1 MLMMFICT
9 YVLLIYN
16 DKRVEYKDLPL
27 KVYNKFCLTKL
38 DLVGQKIANGR
49 LLYYTMMAYL
59 QSLK

>member
-16 DKRVEYKDLPL
+16 DKRVEYKDFP
-27 KVYNKFCLTKL
+27 YKFCLTKL

-59 QSLK
+59 QSSK